1 MFKRIGSR
9 VLALF
14 VLSVAVLVILL
25 GFVFYFI
32 GARSLEKQVDSNL
45 KSTAVV
51 LASQWDGS
59 VLLLLKP
66 GMENAPLFQSFTQ
79 RILRMK
85 EQAQVHGIY
94 IATPE
99 RKHILST
106 ESSTRI
112 GQALPRLDLLQSEMS
127 EAMNGNAAVSDLVRV
142 GNHQYKSAIA
152 PVYAGDRVAAV
163 LMVDM
168 SPWYLVYLKSFR
180 NSLLLFTLLAL
191 AGAAVLARLFSRTIT
206 EPISKMVERVDEIGR
221 ARYEEP
227 LEVIGSDELGRL
239 GTAIE
244 TMRQNIHKR
253 DAQMRMMLSGVAHEI
268 RNPLGGIELFAG
280 ILEKENLNPEHREYL
295 RKIQWEIQQLKRL
308 LNEFLDFARP
318 RNLQYEKIEL
328 SELMEEI
335 RNLVSHD
342 IESRNARWIVEV
354 QPELSLIEADR
365 GKLRQ
370 ALLNLYRNAFQSI
383 PETGDVYSKIR
394 RNGAGIVMEIS
405 NSQARKLDPDV
416 ERRIFEPFYT
426 TREKGIGLGL
436 PLAKRIIEAHG
447 GEIHLSENTDS
458 QITFAVKLP
467 GTKRDN
473 ASW

>member
-85 EQAQVHGIY
+85 KQAQVHGIY

-106 ESSTRI
+106 ENSIRI
-112 GQALPRLDLLQSEMS
+112 GQALPRMDLLQSEMS
-127 EAMNGNAAVSDLVRV
+127 EAMDGNAAVSDLVRV

-152 PVYAGDRVAAV
+152 PVYAGNRVAAV
-163 LMVDM
+163 LMIDM

-227 LEVIGSDELGRL
+227 LEVTGSDELGRL
-239 GTAIE
+239 GSAIE

-280 ILEKENLNPEHREYL
+280 ILEKENLNPEQREYL

-328 SELMEEI
+328 SGLMDEI

-354 QPELSLIEADR
+354 QPDLSLIEADR

-467 GTKRDN
+467 GTKREN
-473 ASW
+473 ATW

>member
-1 MFKRIGSR
+1 MFKRIGTR

-14 VLSVAVLVILL
+14 VLCVAILVILL
-25 GFVFYFI
+25 GFLFYFI

-45 KSTAVV
+45 KSTAAV

-66 GMENAPLFQSFTQ
+66 GMEKAPLFRSFSQ
-79 RILRMK
+79 RMKRMK
-85 EQAQVHGIY
+85 EQAQVHAIY
-94 IATPE
+94 IATSE
-99 RKHILST
+99 RTHIIST
-106 ESSTRI
+106 EPSVRI
-112 GQALPRLDLLQSEMS
+112 GQPLPRLDLLQLEIN
-127 EAMNGNAAVSDLVRV
+127 EAFRGKTSVSSLVSV
-142 GNHQYKSAIA
+142 GDHQYKSAFA

-191 AGAAVLARLFSRTIT
+191 SCSAVLARLFSRTIT

-221 ARYEEP
+221 ARYEKP
-227 LEVIGSDELGRL
+227 LEVAGSDELGQL
-239 GTAIE
+239 AAAIE
-244 TMRQNIHKR
+244 TMRQNIHRR
-253 DAQMRMMLSGVAHEI
+253 DAQMKMMLSGIAHEV

-280 ILEKENLNPEHREYL
+280 ILERENLTEEQHEYL
-295 RKIQWEIQQLKRL
+295 RKIQFEIQQLKRL

-318 RNLQYEKIEL
+318 RNLQYEPVKL
-328 SELMEEI
+328 PELMEEI
-335 RNLVSHD
+335 RNLVSNE
-342 IESRNARWIVEV
+342 IESRKASWTVEV
-354 QPELSLIEADR
+354 QPDLASIEVDR
-365 GKLRQ
+365 SKLRQ

-383 PETGDVYSKIR
+383 PDAGDVCSRIR
-394 RNGAGIVMEIS
+394 KNGAGIVLEVS
-405 NSQARKLDPDV
+405 NSQNKKLDPQV

-447 GEIHLSENTDS
+447 GEIHLSENNDT
-458 QITFAVKLP
+458 QITFEVKLP
-467 GTKRDN
+467 GRETK
-473 ASW
+473 

>member
-14 VLSVAVLVILL
+14 VLSVAVLVVLL

-45 KSTAVV
+45 KSTATV

-59 VLLLLKP
+59 LLMLLKP
-66 GMENAPLFQSFTQ
+66 GMENAPLFQSFSQ

-106 ESSTRI
+106 ESSIRI
-112 GQALPRLDLLQSEMS
+112 GQALPRLDLLQGEMK
-127 EAMNGNAAVSDLVRV
+127 EALKGTAAVSSLVRV

-191 AGAAVLARLFSRTIT
+191 VGAAILARIFSRTIT

-221 ARYEEP
+221 ARYEDP
-227 LEVIGSDELGRL
+227 LEISGTDELGRL
-239 GTAIE
+239 GSAIE
-244 TMRQNIHKR
+244 TMRQNIHRR

-280 ILEKENLNPEHREYL
+280 ILEKENLSAEQREYL

-318 RNLQYEKIEL
+318 RNLQYEKVEL
-328 SELMEEI
+328 SGLMEEI
-335 RNLVSHD
+335 RNLVSND
-342 IESRNARWIVEV
+342 IETRKAHWTVEV
-354 QPELSLIEADR
+354 QPDLSLIEADR
-365 GKLRQ
+365 SKLRQ

-383 PETGDVYSKIR
+383 PDTGDVSSTIR
-394 RNGAGIVMEIS
+394 RNGAGVVVEIS
-405 NSQARKLDPDV
+405 NTQQRKLDPEV

-447 GEIHLSENTDS
+447 GEIKLAENSDS
-458 QITFAVKLP
+458 KITFAVKLP
-467 GTKRDN
+467 GVKREN
-473 ASW
+473 ATW

>member
-1 MFKRIGSR
+1 MFKRIGTR

-14 VLSVAVLVILL
+14 VLCVALLVILL

-45 KSTAVV
+45 KSTAAV

-66 GMENAPLFQSFTQ
+66 GMETAPLFQSFSW

-85 EQAQVHGIY
+85 EQAQVNGIY

-99 RKHILST
+99 RTHILST
-106 ESSTRI
+106 EKSIKI
-112 GQALPRLDLLQSEMS
+112 GQPLPRLDLLQAEMT
-127 EAMNGNAAVSDLVRV
+127 EAMKGNAAVSDLVRV
-142 GNHQYKSAIA
+142 DNHQYKSAIA

-227 LEVIGSDELGRL
+227 LEVAGSDELGRL
-239 GTAIE
+239 GSSIE

-253 DAQMRMMLSGVAHEI
+253 DAQMKMMLSGVAHEI

-280 ILEKENLNPEHREYL
+280 ILEKENLSAEHREYL

-318 RNLQYEKIEL
+318 RNLHYEKVEL
-328 SELMEEI
+328 SVLMEEI
-335 RNLVSHD
+335 RNLVGND
-342 IESRNARWIVEV
+342 IVSRSARWIVDV
-354 QPELSLIEADR
+354 QDDISLIEADR
-365 GKLRQ
+365 SKLRQ
-370 ALLNLYRNAFQSI
+370 ALLNLYKNAFQSL
-383 PETGDVYSKIR
+383 PETGDVQSRIR
-394 RNGAGIVMEIS
+394 RNGSGIVVEIS
-405 NSQARKLDPDV
+405 NSQSRKLDPEV

-447 GEIHLSENTDS
+447 GEIHLSENSDS

-467 GTKRDN
+467 GVKREN
-473 ASW
+473 AAW